1 MRIKNILLLLL
12 ICIFAQCKKEPEI
25 TEAERVTRLLIN
37 GGNWS
42 PQQITADGTD
52 VLELF
57 EGFTLRF
64 QANNT
69 YTSTGE
75 TPIWARSGLWSF
87 TNDTAKIISKEDDNL
102 VEIISISE
110 TGMVLR
116 LNWDETTYKDGRS
129 ASING
134 VHEFVMNPQ

>member
-1 MRIKNILLLLL
+1 
-12 ICIFAQCKKEPEI
+12 
-25 TEAERVTRLLIN
+25 
-37 GGNWS
+37 
-42 PQQITADGTD
+42 
-52 VLELF
+52 
-57 EGFTLRF
+57 
-64 QANNT
+64 
-69 YTSTGE
+69 
-75 TPIWARSGLWSF
+75 
-87 TNDTAKIISKEDDNL
+87 

>member
-1 MRIKNILLLLL
+1 MHTKNIILLLL
-12 ICIFAQCKKEPEI
+12 ICSFAHCKKEPEI
-25 TEAERVTRLLIN
+25 TEQERITRLLVE

-42 PQQITADGTD
+42 PQQIAADGVD

-57 EGFTLRF
+57 ENFTLRF

-75 TPIWARSGLWSF
+75 TPIWARSGAWTF
-87 TNDTAKIISKEDDNL
+87 TDENAKAFRKEDDNI
-102 VEIISISE
+102 VEIISISN

-116 LNWDETTYKDGRS
+116 LTWDETTYKDGRS
-129 ASING
+129 ASISG